1 MRSVHEARATA
12 TQPLVAGSGLGHG
25 PDWQTA
31 LDQALDGALGP
42 LAGRV
47 PDLLLLFASD
57 AYAPSFGDLLGRAQ
71 QRSGTR
77 ALAGCSASG
86 VIAGD
91 RELEAVPAVAALALA
106 WGAGTSAHLV
116 RVEPDDLLADD
127 EDRAPATSLR
137 VQGEASRDTAY
148 LPQNA
153 DWAAR
158 LGQSASA
165 CGGLIVLADPFT
177 TDVLALVGGL
187 ERAVPGVPVVGGL
200 ASSAPT
206 RRQTHVFWGTRAA
219 PRGAVVIALAGA
231 VGLRPVVSQGAQPI
245 GAPWTIT
252 DAAGHIVRTIGNRPA
267 YTVLVET
274 LEQLAP
280 AERQRAARNLL
291 VGLAM
296 NEYRDDF
303 GRGDFLIR
311 NLLGAD
317 PSSGALAVGAELR
330 VGQTLQFQI
339 RDAHAADDELRHML
353 QATAQQPPQA
363 AAALLFACNGRGAGL
378 FGAPDHDARTARE
391 LLGPVP
397 LAGLFCNGEIG
408 PVDGTT
414 YLHGFTA
421 SLALLGPLVPQPPA
435 N

>member
-1 MRSVHEARATA
+1 MHSVHEARATA
-12 TQPLVAGSGLGHG
+12 TQPLVAGSGLGHS
-25 PDWQTA
+25 PAWQTA
-31 LDQALDGALGP
+31 LEVALDGALGP
-42 LAGRV
+42 LAGQV

-57 AYAPSFGDLLGRAQ
+57 AYAPSFADLLGRAQ

-106 WGAGTSAHLV
+106 WGPGTSAHLV
-116 RVEPDDLLADD
+116 RIEPDDLLAEGDD
-127 EDRAPATSLR
+127 GPSI
-137 VQGEASRDTAY
+137 
-148 LPQNA
+148 
-153 DWAAR
+153 DWSAR
-158 LGQSASA
+158 LGQAAAA
-165 CGGLIVLADPFT
+165 CTGLIVLADPFT

-187 ERAVPGVPVVGGL
+187 ERAAPDVPVVGGL
-200 ASSAPT
+200 ASGAPT
-206 RRQTHVFWGTRAA
+206 LRQTHVFWGTRAE
-219 PRGAVVIALAGA
+219 PSGAVVIALAGA

-252 DAAGHIVRTIGNRPA
+252 DARGHVLRTIGNRPA

-317 PSSGALAVGAELR
+317 PSSGALAVGAELH

-339 RDAHAADDELRHML
+339 RDAQAADDELRHML
-353 QATAQQPPQA
+353 AAAAQQPSGP

-378 FGAPDHDARTARE
+378 FGGPDHDARTTRE

-408 PVDGTT
+408 PVGQTT

-421 SLALLGPLVPQPPA
+421 SLALITC
-435 N
+435 NE